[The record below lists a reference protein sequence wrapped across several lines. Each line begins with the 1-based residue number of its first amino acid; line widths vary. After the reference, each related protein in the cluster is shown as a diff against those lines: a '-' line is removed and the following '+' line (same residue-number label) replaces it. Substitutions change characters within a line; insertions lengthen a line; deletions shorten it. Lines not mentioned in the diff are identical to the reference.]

1 MVSDIKPLYE
11 NTEKSYKGIC
21 DGLECSNTA
30 LKKIDTSA
38 GEYGT
43 ISLNLCSV
51 CLKKFNR
58 CDEEMKNA
66 GHRKS
71 PRVANGGADFI

>member
-1 MVSDIKPLYE
+1 MKIQ
-11 NTEKSYKGIC
+11 KSPINAFAT
-21 DGLECSNTA
+21 DLDVQTRA
-30 LKKIDTSA
+30 LKKIDASA

-51 CLKKFNR
+51 CLKKFDR

-71 PRVANGGADFI
+71 PRIANGGADFI